1 MFRPPRL
8 PVVQRGAAVRLAEA
22 IQRREPGVDVVHPE
36 LTEPHVPGRALHDLI
51 MQPEVLEYL
60 FRAGQ
65 QHLTPAGGLVSVG
78 LADNELLNLLELV
91 DPQQSAHITARAAYL
106 TPETRRDTG
115 IKNRQA
121 GLFQDL
127 AGGQPHQR
135 GLGGGR
141 AGKNNGREL
150 FWFPPGPPGN
160 APPPQSG
167 ALFEGRCWGSRGVSS

>member
-65 QHLTPAGGLVSVG
+65 QHLMPAGGLVSVG

-121 GLFQDL
+121 VLVPDL
-127 AGGQPHQR
+127 PRAQPGQRHF
-135 GLGGGR
+135 GGGR
-141 AGKNNGREL
+141 EGKGNRPKL
-150 FWFPPGPPGN
+150 RRFPPSPPGQ
-160 APPPQSG
+160 APPPQPG
-167 ALFEGRCWGSRGVSS
+167 LLVSRPS